1 MNTFKFATSILS
13 LIAVI
18 TFYSCDNEPIDPKV
32 DLEAGNPNV
41 VGSYALTAYN
51 TTIPTDLNND
61 RTASINQ
68 MTETQCYNN
77 NVLTINSNNT
87 FSVTS
92 KGVKIA
98 NQQTTPTIECFTDP
112 VITGT
117 WASSNNTVTLT
128 YVKSGV
134 TVTQAYVLVGN
145 TLSYKK
151 SKVEI
156 VATSSNGTPVYLTSD
171 IEVIYSK

>member
-1 MNTFKFATSILS
+1 
-13 LIAVI
+13 
-18 TFYSCDNEPIDPKV
+18 
-32 DLEAGNPNV
+32 
-41 VGSYALTAYN
+41 
-51 TTIPTDLNND
+51 
-61 RTASINQ
+61 
-68 MTETQCYNN
+68 
-77 NVLTINSNNT
+77 LTINSNNT

-134 TVTQAYVLVGN
+134 TVTQAYILVGN

-156 VATSSNGTPVYLTSD
+156 VATTSNGTPVYLTSD

>member
-1 MNTFKFATSILS
+1 LPIKLFLSNKLDEFYDSQNLINDNFTSLWTQRIV
-13 LIAVI
+13 A
-18 TFYSCDNEPIDPKV
+18 
-32 DLEAGNPNV
+32 
-41 VGSYALTAYN
+41 
-51 TTIPTDLNND
+51 TDLNND
-61 RTASINQ
+61 GTASINQ

-134 TVTQAYVLVGN
+134 TVTQAYILVGN

-156 VATSSNGTPVYLTSD
+156 VATTSNGTPVYLTSD